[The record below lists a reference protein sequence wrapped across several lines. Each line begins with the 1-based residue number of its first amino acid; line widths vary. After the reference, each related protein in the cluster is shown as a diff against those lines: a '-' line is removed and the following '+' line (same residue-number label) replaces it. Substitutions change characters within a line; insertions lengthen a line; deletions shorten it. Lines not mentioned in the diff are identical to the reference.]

1 MSTENRN
8 MKMLIAYDGTHY
20 SGWQKQKNDR
30 TIQGEI
36 ECCLKRMTRE
46 EISLHG
52 AGRTDAGVH
61 ADAMCAHFLTRSVLS
76 VTELQ
81 RGLNSMLSGAIR
93 IITVEET
100 DLDFHARFHA
110 KGKLYHYS
118 LYCGKIQPPRS
129 RQYLLHVPLPL
140 DLNSIHS
147 CLAIIEGTHD
157 FSSFEN
163 SGSRDKTIL
172 SGRGAIRTIHSAK
185 LTADRADAFV
195 FQFTGD
201 GFLRNMIRNLV
212 GTLIEVGR
220 GRLSSKEFKA
230 ILKARDRSLAG
241 RTAPP
246 HGLCLKEV
254 FY

>member
-1 MSTENRN
+1 MSIANRN

-20 SGWQKQKNDR
+20 SGWQKQKNDK

-46 EISLHG
+46 DISLQG

-61 ADAMCAHFLTRSVLS
+61 ADGMCAHFFTRSTLS
-76 VTELQ
+76 AKDLQ
-81 RGLNSMLSGAIR
+81 RGLNSMLPGAIR
-93 IITVEET
+93 IFSIEET
-100 DLDFHARFHA
+100 EPDFHARFFA

-118 LYCGKIQPPRS
+118 LCCSKIQPPRS
-129 RQYLLHVPLPL
+129 RLYQLHVPLPL
-140 DLNSIHS
+140 DLINIHS
-147 CLAIIEGTHD
+147 ALTILEGTHD

-163 SGSRDKTIL
+163 SGSRDKAIL
-172 SGRGAIRTIHSAK
+172 SGRGAVRTIHTAK
-185 LTADRADAFV
+185 LTADRTDTLV

-220 GRLSSKEFKA
+220 GKLTCKEFKA
-230 ILKARDRSLAG
+230 ILEARDRSLAG